1 MKFKTVNSDKQGTPP
16 YSDAGELGDLIQ
28 FSRMLGA
35 DENGILEGGLKAEI
49 NQILEN
55 CNLH

>member
-1 MKFKTVNSDKQGTPP
+1 MKFKTVNSDKQGMP
-16 YSDAGELGDLIQ
+16 YSDAGELGALIQ

-35 DENGILEGGLKAEI
+35 DENEILEGGLKAEI

>member
-1 MKFKTVNSDKQGTPP
+1 MKFKTVNSDKQGTP

-35 DENGILEGGLKAEI
+35 DENEILEGGLEAEVD
-49 NQILEN
+49 QILEN